1 MQQNPQDNDLFEEPV
16 SSEEIYHG
24 KIVHLYRDTVRLPN
38 GKLATREV
46 MRHPGAV
53 CVLPLTESGEVVMVR
68 QYRYPFAKV
77 LLEAPAGKLDPG
89 ESPETCARREL
100 EEETGVEAA
109 ELIPLG
115 VYYPSVAVM
124 DEKIHLFLA
133 RGLTQKNSH
142 PDEDEFLRV
151 EKVPMDALIQ
161 RILDGLVPDGKTQ
174 TAVLK
179 AWHLLKKGV
188 NSDKKP

>member
-1 MQQNPQDNDLFEEPV
+1 MESGHDGLYEEPV
-16 SSEEIYHG
+16 SSREIFRG
-24 KIVHLYRDTVRLPN
+24 RIVHLFEDTVRLPN

-53 CVLPLTESGEVVMVR
+53 AIVPLTGDGEVILVR
-68 QYRYPFAKV
+68 QYRYPFAEA
-77 LLEAPAGKLDPG
+77 LLEIPAGKLDPG
-89 ESPETCARREL
+89 EEAESCARREL

-115 VYYPSVAVM
+115 VFYPSVAVL
-124 DEKIHLFLA
+124 DEKIFLFLA

-151 EKVPMDALIQ
+151 ERASDGNAGSAYFRRLGSGRKDADGGAEGLASAERGRQ
-161 RILDGLVPDGKTQ
+161 RR
-174 TAVLK
+174 
-179 AWHLLKKGV
+179 
-188 NSDKKP
+188 